1 MDWAVLEDNYIISLL
16 ETVYDE
22 NDSKL
27 VYVKEKL
34 KRRGVE
40 YLTLMEYNYIR
51 KKNDLP
57 QISIQ
62 NIEKLL
68 FETVITYTDIN
79 KATGISRPMLSM
91 ILRETRNTTVL
102 ALRKICNCIS
112 SKNPKVNKESIL
124 EW

>member
-124 EW
+124 E

>member
-1 MDWAVLEDNYIISLL
+1 MDWAVLEDNYIVSLL
-16 ETVYDE
+16 ETCYNE
-22 NDSKL
+22 NDTKL
-27 VYVKEKL
+27 VYIKEKL

-40 YLTLMEYNYIR
+40 YLTVMEYNYIR

-57 QISIQ
+57 LISIK

-112 SKNPKVNKESIL
+112 KKNPKVNKELIL
-124 EW
+124 E

>member
-1 MDWAVLEDNYIISLL
+1 MDWAVLEDNYIVSLL
-16 ETVYDE
+16 ETCYNE

-27 VYVKEKL
+27 VYIKEKL

-40 YLTLMEYNYIR
+40 YLTIMEYNYIR

-112 SKNPKVNKESIL
+112 SKNPKVNKEAIL
-124 EW
+124 E

>member
-68 FETVITYTDIN
+68 FETV
-79 KATGISRPMLSM
+79 
-91 ILRETRNTTVL
+91 TR
-102 ALRKICNCIS
+102 
-112 SKNPKVNKESIL
+112 
-124 EW
+124 

>member
-1 MDWAVLEDNYIISLL
+1 MDWAVLEDNYIVSLL
-16 ETVYDE
+16 ETCYNE
-22 NDSKL
+22 NDTKL
-27 VYVKEKL
+27 VYIKEKL

-40 YLTLMEYNYIR
+40 YLTIMEYNYIR

-57 QISIQ
+57 LISIK

-112 SKNPKVNKESIL
+112 KKNPKV
-124 EW
+124 

>member
-91 ILRETRNTTVL
+91 ILRETRNTTVS

-124 EW
+124 E

>member
-1 MDWAVLEDNYIISLL
+1 MDWAVLEDNYIVSLL
-16 ETVYDE
+16 ETCYNE
-22 NDSKL
+22 NDTKL
-27 VYVKEKL
+27 VYIKEKL

-40 YLTLMEYNYIR
+40 YLTIMEYNYIR

-57 QISIQ
+57 LISIK

-91 ILRETRNTTVL
+91 ILRETRNTTVS

-112 SKNPKVNKESIL
+112 KKNPKVNKELIL
-124 EW
+124 E